1 MNSYTLSH
9 VQFEQ
14 HETGQF
20 YNWVVLE
27 TMLGKSGDAA
37 YTVFKSYGGRKRIY
51 RKDPMEFLTLG
62 GVTNY
67 FTKLNDGKLSE
78 GYVRLPRR
86 DVRFSSGRECLDWLI
101 GKTGEKS
108 VSWEEAL
115 EISLNDIVSYVG
127 KFELGI
133 TTAPSLAPSLEV
145 EIEPERPTLG
155 ELPAM
160 IGSW

>member
-1 MNSYTLSH
+1 
-9 VQFEQ
+9 
-14 HETGQF
+14 
-20 YNWVVLE
+20 
-27 TMLGKSGDAA
+27 
-37 YTVFKSYGGRKRIY
+37 
-51 RKDPMEFLTLG
+51 MEFATLHSI
-62 GVTNY
+62 TNY

-86 DVRFSSGRECLDWLI
+86 DVRFNSGRECLDWLT

-115 EISLNDIVSYVG
+115 EVSLGDIVSYVG
-127 KFELGI
+127 KFELDDACGVVQKPHVEV
-133 TTAPSLAPSLEV
+133 APEK
-145 EIEPERPTLG
+145 PTLA